1 MSSHAET
8 RSFHVRLPSNTLVLS
23 TLTLKWSFQ
32 YDHLTL
38 TFPCLKPFCVRSF
51 SGPKDCPDPSSPSS
65 LTMSQLY
72 WSFLHSCHVFGF
84 FFQSLDLCRCCSF
97 AWKTCLPFYLLLV
110 FAWVILTPSDTRIQ
124 VTSSESLPQGSHM
137 CSPKL
142 GLCSVTSPGHFDK
155 QGKIHTLHVQ
165 HDSMR
170 DRELCVSLS
179 TTVSLR
185 PHTVT
190 GV

>member
-1 MSSHAET
+1 MIFSIWPSY
-8 RSFHVRLPSNTLVLS
+8 FDIPLPKTLLCQILLRAKGLSRPVLALFIDCEP
-23 TLTLKWSFQ
+23 TLLVF
-32 YDHLTL
+32 
-38 TFPCLKPFCVRSF
+38 
-51 SGPKDCPDPSSPSS
+51 SS
-65 LTMSQLY
+65 LLPCF
-72 WSFLHSCHVFGF
+72 WV

-97 AWKTCLPFYLLLV
+97 AWKTFLPFYLLLV

-124 VTSSESLPQGSHM
+124 VTSSESLPWGSHM

-170 DRELCVSLS
+170 DREFCVSLS

-190 GV
+190 SV